1 MLIEDK
7 VEQSEILQSQIDRIL
22 HSDEFR
28 SCEVLRRLLVY
39 LAEKAASGEADQLK
53 EYVIAIEGLGKPSSY
68 DPQHNSAVRI
78 QVGRLRQKL
87 AEYYRGEGK
96 DDEIVVDLPKG
107 RFRLICQ
114 HRQSLAEPL
123 PIADS
128 IPAIV
133 PHIRP
138 ASDPAVD
145 GRRLFRPV
153 PLAILGGLLL
163 VLLVGSLFAYQT
175 WRVRDA
181 AVVEGLTPEL
191 SKLWAPF
198 LKSRRP
204 LIISIEDPL
213 FAEVRSNPGVYF
225 RDRSMNEWKDVVN
238 SPAVKTLTG
247 TLKQTDI
254 QPSRYYTAF
263 GEVDASFMFGKLLG
277 PHAQNLSLVRT
288 SQLSW
293 QQLADNNVVFVG
305 VQNLFFNQLRGM
317 PIEPQLIPELEGIRN
332 INPAPGEPALY
343 QDKYSTAPAEEGMMY
358 ALVTHLAGPLGHND
372 VESFTSVRSAG
383 YVAAVRW
390 FTDPGFARILVPKLE
405 QAAGGKMPRYYQ
417 VLLKVKFKDNVPT
430 EMTYVLSKV
439 LH

>member
-1 MLIEDK
+1 
-7 VEQSEILQSQIDRIL
+7 
-22 HSDEFR
+22 
-28 SCEVLRRLLVY
+28 
-39 LAEKAASGEADQLK
+39 
-53 EYVIAIEGLGKPSSY
+53 
-68 DPQHNSAVRI
+68 
-78 QVGRLRQKL
+78 
-87 AEYYRGEGK
+87 
-96 DDEIVVDLPKG
+96 
-107 RFRLICQ
+107 
-114 HRQSLAEPL
+114 
-123 PIADS
+123 
-128 IPAIV
+128 
-133 PHIRP
+133 
-138 ASDPAVD
+138 
-145 GRRLFRPV
+145 
-153 PLAILGGLLL
+153 
-163 VLLVGSLFAYQT
+163 
-175 WRVRDA
+175 
-181 AVVEGLTPEL
+181 
-191 SKLWAPF
+191 
-198 LKSRRP
+198 
-204 LIISIEDPL
+204 
-213 FAEVRSNPGVYF
+213 
-225 RDRSMNEWKDVVN
+225 MNEWKDVAN

-263 GEVDASFMFGKLLG
+263 GEVDASFMFGRLLG

-293 QQLADNNVVFVG
+293 QQLADNNVIFVG

-405 QAAGGKMPRYYQ
+405 AAAGGKMPRYYQ